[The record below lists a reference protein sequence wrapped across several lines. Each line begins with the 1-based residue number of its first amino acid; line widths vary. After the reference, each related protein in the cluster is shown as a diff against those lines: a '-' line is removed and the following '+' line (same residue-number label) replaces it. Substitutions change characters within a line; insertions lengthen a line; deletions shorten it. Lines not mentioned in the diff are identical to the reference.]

1 MDGTTVD
8 YVVIPIVAVICLA
21 TWLATVYWA
30 DAHPPKSPRTAAMT
44 AEPDAAAS
52 HAGAGQAATRATAGQ
67 VQQVDVPRQAAAP
80 PEDQGNG
87 RGQVPASSARR
98 GTS

>member
-30 DAHPPKSPRTAAMT
+30 DAHPRKSPRTAAMT
-44 AEPDAAAS
+44 AEPDAAE
-52 HAGAGQAATRATAGQ
+52 GRAAARATAGQ

-80 PEDQGNG
+80 PEDLGNG
-87 RGQVPASSARR
+87 RGQVPASSTRR

>member
-21 TWLATVYWA
+21 TWLAMVYWA
-30 DAHPPKSPRTAAMT
+30 DAHPRKSPRTVAMT
-44 AEPDAAAS
+44 AEPDAAAG
-52 HAGAGQAATRATAGQ
+52 HAGAGQAAARATAGQ
-67 VQQVDVPRQAAAP
+67 VQQVDVPRQATAP

>member
-8 YVVIPIVAVICLA
+8 YVIIPIVAVVCLA

-30 DAHPPKSPRTAAMT
+30 DAHPRKHLPTAATT
-44 AEPDAAAS
+44 AEPDAAAGP
-52 HAGAGQAATRATAGQ
+52 AGTGQAAARATAGQ
-67 VQQVDVPRQAAAP
+67 VQQVDVPRQSAP
-80 PEDQGNG
+80 PEDHGNG
-87 RGQVPASSARR
+87 GGQVLASSARR

>member
-8 YVVIPIVAVICLA
+8 DVIIPIVAVICLA

-30 DAHPPKSPRTAAMT
+30 DAHPRKSPGTAAMT
-44 AEPDAAAS
+44 AEPDAAA
-52 HAGAGQAATRATAGQ
+52 GAGQAAARATAGQ
-67 VQQVDVPRQAAAP
+67 VQQVDVPRQATAP

>member
-8 YVVIPIVAVICLA
+8 YVIIPIVAVICLA

-30 DAHPPKSPRTAAMT
+30 DAHPRKRLRTAAMT
-44 AEPDAAAS
+44 ADGHAAAG
-52 HAGAGQAATRATAGQ
+52 HAGAGQAAARATAGQ
-67 VQQVDVPRQAAAP
+67 VQQVDVPRQATAP

-98 GTS
+98 GMS

>member
-1 MDGTTVD
+1 
-8 YVVIPIVAVICLA
+8 
-21 TWLATVYWA
+21 
-30 DAHPPKSPRTAAMT
+30 MT
-44 AEPDAAAS
+44 AEPDAAAG
-52 HAGAGQAATRATAGQ
+52 HAGAGQAAARVTAAQ
-67 VQQVDVPRQAAAP
+67 VQQVDVPHQATAP

>member
-30 DAHPPKSPRTAAMT
+30 DAHPRKSPRTAAMT
-44 AEPDAAAS
+44 AEPDADRAEA
-52 HAGAGQAATRATAGQ
+52 RATAGQ

>member
-8 YVVIPIVAVICLA
+8 YVIIPIVAVICLA
-21 TWLATVYWA
+21 TWLTTVYWA
-30 DAHPPKSPRTAAMT
+30 DAHPRKRLRT
-44 AEPDAAAS
+44 
-52 HAGAGQAATRATAGQ
+52 GQ
-67 VQQVDVPRQAAAP
+67 VQQVDVPRQATAP